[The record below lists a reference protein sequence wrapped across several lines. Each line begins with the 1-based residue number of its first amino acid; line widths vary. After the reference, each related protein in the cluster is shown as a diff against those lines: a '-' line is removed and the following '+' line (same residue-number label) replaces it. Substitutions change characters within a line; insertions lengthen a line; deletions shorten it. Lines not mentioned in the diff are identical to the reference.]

1 MTSPAELD
9 RKLLAAVER
18 LGRAL
23 RAARQHLATRHRL
36 SLLQIQLLELLADQR
51 PRRVGE
57 LATELDISQPTASEA
72 LATLHD
78 KGHVARW
85 RDLGDGRA
93 TVVALTPTGNSLA
106 TTVAAELAPLLA
118 RTPPNTAA
126 DADERAT
133 ALRVLLGEISR
144 LQRAGII
151 TINRS
156 CTTCHHYQP
165 SVTGADHC
173 LLLDQPLA
181 DADLRLDCPDHR
193 VAADV
198 TEAAQ
203 QPHR

>member
-1 MTSPAELD
+1 MAD
-9 RKLLAAVER
+9 DND
-18 LGRAL
+18 
-23 RAARQHLATRHRL
+23 
-36 SLLQIQLLELLADQR
+36 SLLREVDEELRREQMQKLWQRYNGVILA
-51 PRRVGE
+51 
-57 LATELDISQPTASEA
+57 
-72 LATLHD
+72 
-78 KGHVARW
+78 
-85 RDLGDGRA
+85 
-93 TVVALTPTGNSLA
+93 GNSLA